1 MSNPVQSV
9 LTVLASSVV
18 FGAAGFWLAP
28 NQPKA
33 AAVGSLGGAVGALG
47 YVQNNRRLRRLESQ
61 LQQILSVGPTARPA
75 VALTPSDLTELQQTL
90 QSLKGQSTTSKTEI
104 RQLRSRLDQVETQ
117 PPSKIVPPSPRL
129 EARLSELEQRLQTLA
144 LTPTVAYR
152 HNGDGSET
160 TDLDLETLAEDEA
173 AQEIIQ
179 WLNSRQ
185 VEVENY
191 QEPDDQADALLDG
204 LSLYLGD
211 NYTVLSRFHWRLR
224 GSVGRRA
231 HFGLEHYDA
240 REKGIHSQFLKKLK
254 ACDYLS
260 LGRVVKNQDKPDYII
275 AAPYSRPDI
284 QGFLDG
290 GWFERY
296 VYYKIVELLNAEV
309 VDYQYLR
316 NPKIIY
322 QGSKNSELDLFFVI
336 AGQPLVVE
344 CKTGQEFDI
353 TKFVEHR
360 DRLGLQPHQALLV
373 ALNLPDDQ
381 AYLRSKN
388 WGISVATPN
397 TFLEHIKTFIPQ
409 EDGGVS
415 VEEDAPISV
424 AAPDSDQSIVVDT
437 KKLDPLNP
445 PNNADADSS
454 DESLESFFKQRNLNL
469 APEYRGQ
476 VLAALSQFFTTIS
489 EPTIFNQ
496 MTKHIRDAIK
506 EETGISRG
514 KVNEVLNG
522 LRYSKYF
529 LDRNQKP
536 VLTITQPIY
545 SLVSTDPAVLEQV
558 CLDFY
563 ASRIAQLIDPD
574 YLKDPANLHEF
585 ERLTQGTWQ
594 AGRAESSAQDAATV
608 AEISGS
614 QDYHHDGAAAV

>member
-1 MSNPVQSV
+1 MSNSVQSI

-61 LQQILSVGPTARPA
+61 LQQILSAGPGSFSAGVLPQT
-75 VALTPSDLTELQQTL
+75 DLTELQQTL
-90 QSLKGQSTTSKTEI
+90 QSLKGQSTTSKAEI
-104 RQLRSRLDQVETQ
+104 RQLRSRLEQVETQ
-117 PPSKIVPPSPRL
+117 PPTKAAPPSSRL
-129 EARLSELEQRLQTLA
+129 ETRLSDLEQRLQTLL
-144 LTPTVAYR
+144 LTPTALHNR
-152 HNGDGSET
+152 QNGDSPET
-160 TDLDLETLAEDEA
+160 KDIDLETLAEDEA

-179 WLNSRQ
+179 WLNWRQ

-211 NYTVLSRFHWRLR
+211 NYSVLSRFHWRLR
-224 GSVGRRA
+224 SSVGRRA
-231 HFGLEHYDA
+231 HFGLDQYDA

-296 VYYKIVELLNAEV
+296 VYYKIIELLNAEV
-309 VDYQYLR
+309 VNYQYLR
-316 NPKIIY
+316 NPKIVY
-322 QGSKNSELDLFFVI
+322 QDGKNSELDLFFVI
-336 AGQPLVVE
+336 ADQPLVVE

-353 TKFVEHR
+353 AKFVEHR

-397 TFLEHIKTFIPQ
+397 TFLAHIKTFIPQ
-409 EDGGVS
+409 EEGGAPA
-415 VEEDAPISV
+415 EEDTPPSV
-424 AAPDSDQSIVVDT
+424 AAPDSDQLIIVDAE
-437 KKLDPLNP
+437 KLDPSNP
-445 PNNADADSS
+445 PNNAVEDPS
-454 DESLESFFKQRNLNL
+454 DESLASFFKQRNLNL

-496 MTKHIRDAIK
+496 LTKQIRDTIK
-506 EETGISRG
+506 EDTGISRG

-536 VLTITQPIY
+536 VLTITQPIH

-574 YLKDPANLHEF
+574 YLKEPANLREF
-585 ERLTQGTWQ
+585 ERLTQGTRQ
-594 AGRAESSAQDAATV
+594 AGRLGIAAHDQTVV

-614 QDYHHDGAAAV
+614 QES